1 MRSMMADE
9 DKPQLTERQ
18 IAVLEGIDRRLPL
31 KAVAA
36 ELGISKSRV
45 NQHVRALKEIY
56 GVASLGELVEAWRG
70 EASRTTVSAS
80 NQTSLLSDEPYR
92 NSAWRNS
99 QVPKSD
105 DGLDQGSRVAPG
117 EFVLS
122 DAAPI
127 AIEAPWK
134 KHEEPQVVPGV
145 LDGDNAVLIRLAVI
159 IGIAFGIVAAVV
171 LMVTATLSLSQALKG
186 IVVTPS
192 KVSASAD

>member
-1 MRSMMADE
+1 M
-9 DKPQLTERQ
+9 
-18 IAVLEGIDRRLPL
+18 EGIDRRLPL

-36 ELGISKSRV
+36 ELGISESRV

-70 EASRTTVSAS
+70 EASRTAVSAS
-80 NQTSLLSDEPYR
+80 NQTNSLSDEPYR

-105 DGLDQGSRVAPG
+105 DGLDQGSWVAPG

-171 LMVTATLSLSQALKG
+171 LMVTATLSLSEALKG